1 MSTRIYTF
9 FIITYYIVLG
19 LKVIPNNVFFSV
31 GQIYDNN
38 RNNRQRDQRL
48 RCYTCSSRDQAN
60 CGDPFFSGQVAA
72 KYCDQYSTNSVHM
85 CFKAVKWCKLTLIP
99 QLQHEHW

>member
-1 MSTRIYTF
+1 M
-9 FIITYYIVLG
+9 
-19 LKVIPNNVFFSV
+19 FFSV

-85 CFKAVKWCKLTLIP
+85 CFKAVKWCKLTLITY
-99 QLQHEHW
+99 LQHKH